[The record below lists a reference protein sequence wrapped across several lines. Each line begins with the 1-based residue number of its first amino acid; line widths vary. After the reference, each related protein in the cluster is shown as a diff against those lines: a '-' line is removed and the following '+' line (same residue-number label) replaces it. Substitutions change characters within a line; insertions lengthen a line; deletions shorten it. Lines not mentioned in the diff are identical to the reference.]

1 MQFHSRSLK
10 ILYMFLYIVSYY
22 KLNILSKKKKGANQ
36 QVYATICVFKR
47 RNIDKYP

>member
-22 KLNILSKKKKGANQ
+22 KLNILSKKKKKVQ
-36 QVYATICVFKR
+36 TSKYHMPPFVFLKGE
-47 RNIDKYP
+47 I